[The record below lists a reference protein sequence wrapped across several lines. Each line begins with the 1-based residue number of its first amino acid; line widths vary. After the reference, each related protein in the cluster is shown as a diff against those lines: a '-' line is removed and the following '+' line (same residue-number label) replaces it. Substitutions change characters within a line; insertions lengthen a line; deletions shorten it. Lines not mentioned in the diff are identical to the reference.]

1 MCIDTYLQTELQK
14 VYTYRFVCMYKEL
27 RPYEYLKFLVK
38 GASFIPPY
46 LTYLPNLPTYLPR
59 CLPR

>member
-1 MCIDTYLQTELQK
+1 
-14 VYTYRFVCMYKEL
+14 MYKEL

-46 LTYLPNLPTYLPR
+46 LTYLPNLPTYLPTYLGAYLGR
-59 CLPR
+59 